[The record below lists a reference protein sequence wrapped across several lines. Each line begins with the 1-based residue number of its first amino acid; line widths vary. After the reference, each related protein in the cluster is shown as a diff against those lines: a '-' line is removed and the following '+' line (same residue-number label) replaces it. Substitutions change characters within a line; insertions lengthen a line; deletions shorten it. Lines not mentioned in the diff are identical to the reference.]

1 MISLEHL
8 MVIDTIEKEGSFRKA
23 SEKLYK
29 AQSAISYAVK
39 QVEQHYSIQL
49 FSRESYRPTLTSEG
63 KLVLSKIRLLL
74 KQANEFDVF
83 VTQMKS
89 PVESELRVGISG
101 LFPIERITG
110 LLKELKGTFPHTVI
124 HLNIENASGERLLLD
139 DQVDIGIYGVP
150 LQNTLVD
157 YKKIETLTLPVF
169 VSSKILSDNSEDM
182 TESELRKIP
191 QIILKSSYQSSPDFG
206 HLDGSQKWF
215 VTDQVTKKT
224 LIKEGLGWGRLPL
237 HEIGQ
242 ELDNNE
248 LVQINKADVFE
259 MPIYVA
265 KLKNKALGPVAL
277 KIWDY
282 FQL

>member
-8 MVIDTIEKEGSFRKA
+8 QVIDTIEKEGSFRKA
-23 SEKLYK
+23 SEKLFK
-29 AQSAISYAVK
+29 AQSAISYSVK
-39 QVEQHYSIQL
+39 QVEEHYSIQL
-49 FSRESYRPTLTSEG
+49 FSRDSYRPTLTSEG

-89 PVESELRVGISG
+89 PVESELRVGISA

-110 LLKELKGTFPHTVI
+110 LLHELKEEFPHTVI

-150 LQNTLVD
+150 LQNSLVD
-157 YKKIETLTLPVF
+157 YKKVDTLALPVF
-169 VSSKILSDNSEDM
+169 ISNKIMPDNGEDM
-182 TESELRKIP
+182 TESELRQLP

-215 VTDQVTKKT
+215 VTDQVTKKA

-242 ELDNNE
+242 ELENNE

-259 MPIYVA
+259 IPIYVA

-282 FQL
+282 FEL